1 MSTVDFS
8 LPLATLLREATHEAH
23 ELVAKS
29 PGATTMLSG
38 RLRREEYV
46 RYLMMLWHIY
56 DAFEQALDRHATHP
70 VLEPTYN
77 PTLLAR
83 ASALADDISFLLQV
97 PEASWKTHPA
107 HAQLLQS
114 TPPELTAYVDRI
126 RELADSADPT
136 PLLAHSYVRYLGD
149 LSGGQTVRRTL
160 GKAYGLDEQVG
171 QGLSFYAFKELR
183 SAKLANQGEMKRIKD
198 WFREGMNTAGDIGV
212 EVKAAV
218 LNEANT
224 AFDLNTALFTTIS
237 VDTPSQDTEVVEQSK
252 EIPILVERPSR
263 PIQERSFPV
272 SQVAAVVAAVCLAHF
287 ILIVTGFSG
296 EKGLQSLLDVG
307 RWFATITDPVT
318 SSAE

>member
-1 MSTVDFS
+1 MSSIDFS
-8 LPLATLLREATHEAH
+8 VPLATLLRTSTYEAH

-29 PGATTMLSG
+29 PGAMAMLSG

-46 RYLMMLWHIY
+46 RYLIVLWHIY

-83 ASALADDISFLLQV
+83 TPALASDISFLLQV
-97 PEASWKTHPA
+97 EEFSWKTHPVY
-107 HAQLLQS
+107 LQFLES
-114 TPPELTAYVDRI
+114 KPKELVAYVDRI
-126 RELADSADPT
+126 RELSDSADPA

-149 LSGGQTVRRTL
+149 LSGGQTIRRTL
-160 GKAYGLDEQVG
+160 GKAYGLDEEVG

-198 WFREGMNTAGDIGV
+198 WFREGMNTAGERGV

-224 AFDLNTALFTTIS
+224 AFALNTALFKVI
-237 VDTPSQDTEVVEQSK
+237 DTNTDSDTEVVEPSK
-252 EIPILVERPSR
+252 ETPIIVEQSASLPLK
-263 PIQERSFPV
+263 ERSFPV
-272 SQVAAVVAAVCLAHF
+272 SQVISLVIAVCLAHF
-287 ILIVTGFSG
+287 ILVTTGFSG
-296 EKGLQSLLDVG
+296 EKGLNSLLDVG
-307 RWFATITDPVT
+307 RWFATLTEPFT
-318 SSAE
+318 RPE